1 MTSDLSSSET
11 VVALQERSSDY
22 DRIAKALAWLADRWA
37 DHPSLDEAGD
47 AAGLSPTHFQRIFTR
62 WAGVSPKAFT
72 GALAHSRARHSL
84 EAGSS
89 VLEAAFDAGLSGP
102 SRLHDLFIAHEAA
115 TPGEARR
122 RGEGLI
128 LTWGLAPSP
137 FGEAMLVLSDRGIAG
152 MAFTDGDE
160 AATYADLH
168 RRWPAADWRRD
179 DAATGAFAHR
189 LFVGGEATPLA
200 LIGPPF
206 HIQVWKAL
214 LRIPAGSTA
223 TYSQVAE
230 WAGKP
235 GAARATGAAIGANPI
250 SLLIPCHRVLSR
262 DGRLTGYHWGVA
274 RKAAMLGVE
283 ASQAFGRSAALR

>member
-1 MTSDLSSSET
+1 MNTDLSSLSP
-11 VVALQERSSDY
+11 VVALQERSADY

-37 DHPSLDEAGD
+37 EHPSLDEAGA

-84 EAGSS
+84 EAGAS

-122 RGEGLI
+122 RGEGLALI
-128 LTWGLAPSP
+128 WGLAPSP
-137 FGEAMLVLSDRGIAG
+137 FGEALLVLSERGLAG
-152 MAFTDGDE
+152 LAFTDGDTDT
-160 AATYADLH
+160 AYKDMH
-168 RRWPAADWRRD
+168 RRWPAAQWARD
-179 DAATGAFAHR
+179 DGAAADFAHR
-189 LFVGGEATPLA
+189 LFAGDGEAAPLA

-283 ASQAFGRSAALR
+283 ASMALGRNAA